1 MNDLHAFLRYVY
13 WKLDLAIPCDQHLEF
28 FQFLQDQPETAT
40 ILLHMLPK
48 LVCDFQNFSR
58 SGSWMGNHG
67 NTAAQER
74 KQNRDILA
82 LKRAIDAAN
91 KRIEKEKKEKEKKE
105 QQQQMEREWTRLLT
119 QIEIERNCKSQQK
132 SVKKQSESGSTI
144 TSKRNQSKKSK
155 KPCQKFFDP
164 SGYNECDQSK
174 CQKWHGQYMEQN

>member
-1 MNDLHAFLRYVY
+1 MNDPHAFLRYVY
-13 WKLDLAIPCDQHLEF
+13 WKLDLAIPCNQHLEF
-28 FQFLQDQPETAT
+28 FRFLQDQPETT
-40 ILLHMLPK
+40 KILLRMLPK
-48 LVCDFQNFSR
+48 LVRDFQNFSR

-91 KRIEKEKKEKEKKE
+91 KRIEKK
-105 QQQQMEREWTRLLT
+105 QMEREWTQLLK
-119 QIEIERNCKSQQK
+119 QIEIERNCKSQQQK

-155 KPCQKFFDP
+155 IPCQNSLIHPDTTSVINRNVKNGMD
-164 SGYNECDQSK
+164 SIWNK
-174 CQKWHGQYMEQN
+174 IK